1 MKHWK
6 NLLKTS
12 FLLIGLLL
20 IAAPVFAH
28 EGEAA
33 VPLAGTISWIFLGF
47 GVLVIAVVGFILFTS
62 KEKNRSPEKFKEQ
75 EGFAGYI
82 ARMRMFSYNARLYMI
97 HVVGMDVIHG
107 TWEVVFN
114 LYLLTIGFDV
124 AFIGLRILLRAMS
137 SAIMSIPAGIIS
149 DRIGRK
155 MSFILG
161 DGVGALMSLV
171 AISTNNPTLIL
182 GAAVVAGFFG
192 SLHGV
197 SEPAFMAENSE
208 DYERIHLFSVADGTR
223 TAAAVIGSV
232 LAGLLPLLIL
242 GDNQEALVTTYRIVA
257 YIGIIIWFG
266 SLIPAVL
273 LKTKGATASGSLTLR
288 TMFSNIKHPD
298 RIFKLSLP
306 SALLALG
313 AGFTLPL
320 MNVYFYKGLGRAE
333 VEIGAI
339 FAGGSALLVVASF
352 MAPFIAERL
361 GKVRAIIT
369 MQIISVPFIFLLGY
383 ADQLGELAGSVVMV
397 AVLAYVARITTM
409 DVTGPIRE
417 AFGMEILD
425 PSERGT
431 QVGIQRALS
440 GIFYGIAA
448 YFGGQ
453 MMSAGNYQS
462 PFLIMGGFYIVS
474 IALFWYFFGQKSQDS
489 IPAVELTG
497 QGTD

>member
-1 MKHWK
+1 MKS
-6 NLLKTS
+6 NLVKIS
-12 FLLIGLLL
+12 VLLIGLFV
-20 IAAPVFAH
+20 IAPSVFAH
-28 EGEAA
+28 EAEAS
-33 VPLAGTISWIFLGF
+33 VPIAGMVSWAFLGF
-47 GVLVIAVVGFILFTS
+47 GLLVISVVGFILFTS
-62 KEKNRSPEKFKEQ
+62 KVTERSADVFNEQ
-75 EGFAGYI
+75 SGFAGYI

-114 LYLLTIGFDV
+114 LYLLTVGFDATFV
-124 AFIGLRILLRAMS
+124 GLRILLRASS
-137 SAIMSIPAGIIS
+137 SALMSIPAGIIS

-161 DGVGALMSLV
+161 DGMGAAMSLL
-171 AISTNNPTLIL
+171 AISTNNPYLIL

-223 TAAAVIGSV
+223 TAASVIGSV

-242 GDNQEALVTTYRIVA
+242 GNNPEALVSTYRMVA
-257 YIGIIIWFG
+257 YIGIVIWFA
-266 SLIPAVL
+266 SLIPAVM

-298 RIFKLSLP
+298 RIFKLSVP

-320 MNVYFYKGLGRAE
+320 MNVYFHEGLGRAE

-339 FAGGSALLVVASF
+339 FAAGSALLVIASF
-352 MAPFIAERL
+352 MAPLIAARL
-361 GKVRAIIT
+361 GKVRAIVT

-383 ADQLGELAGSVVMV
+383 ADQLGELAGSVMLV
-397 AVLAYVARITTM
+397 AVLAYAARITTM

-440 GIFYGIAA
+440 GLFYGVAA
-448 YFGGQ
+448 YFGGL
-453 MMSAGNYQS
+453 MMNAGNYQS
-462 PFLIMGGFYIVS
+462 PFLIMAGIYIVS
-474 IALFWYFFGQKSQDS
+474 IALFWYFFGQKTQDS
-489 IPAVELTG
+489 IPAAELTG